1 MVYMATSKKEC
12 GLPSPTCHDAIG
24 NIHKNFVFVPETED
38 DKEVIFL
45 IRALDN
51 TQFTMKLL
59 EENTQFID
67 LEDSEPFAYLFD
79 DTEDH
84 L

>member
-1 MVYMATSKKEC
+1 MNKALQVTINTGNVMVYMATSKKEC

-51 TQFTMKLL
+51 T
-59 EENTQFID
+59 
-67 LEDSEPFAYLFD
+67 
-79 DTEDH
+79 
-84 L
+84 